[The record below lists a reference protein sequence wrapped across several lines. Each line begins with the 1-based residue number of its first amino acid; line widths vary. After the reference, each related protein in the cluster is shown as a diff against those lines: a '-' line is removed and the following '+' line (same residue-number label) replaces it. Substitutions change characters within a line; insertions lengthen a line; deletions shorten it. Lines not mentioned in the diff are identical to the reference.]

1 MTREEYVA
9 LPRQWIGTVR
19 YPLSDESIRVA
30 LIARYS
36 PGCVELAGYPRMSA
50 SSGPKDYL
58 KNQIHEALKVS
69 GADELLL
76 VRGRGPMFA
85 LLRKGPYWYDM
96 EPKRIE
102 LTLERGDAAGDYNKS
117 AGRA

>member
-36 PGCVELAGYPRMSA
+36 PGCVELALYRAKPDQPN
-50 SSGPKDYL
+50 SG
-58 KNQIHEALKVS
+58 EA
-69 GADELLL
+69 A
-76 VRGRGPMFA
+76 
-85 LLRKGPYWYDM
+85 
-96 EPKRIE
+96 
-102 LTLERGDAAGDYNKS
+102 
-117 AGRA
+117 